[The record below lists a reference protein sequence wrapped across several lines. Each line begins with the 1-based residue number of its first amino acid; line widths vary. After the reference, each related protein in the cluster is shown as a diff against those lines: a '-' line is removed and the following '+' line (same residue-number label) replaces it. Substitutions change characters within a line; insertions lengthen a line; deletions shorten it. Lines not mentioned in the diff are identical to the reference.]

1 LRKVFFAIQTV
12 LFFLLKIYFIFNR
25 YIFIFDVI
33 NYNPKQIRMKK
44 IILSAIAVMAFAFSN
59 AQETR
64 FGIKGGLNITSFA
77 GGDYWDAKS
86 LVGYQIGGF
95 AEIKIIDRLSIQP
108 EVLFS
113 AQGARID
120 VGNSDS
126 DIKLN
131 YINVPVLA
139 KFYITKQ
146 FTAEA
151 GPQLGFLV
159 SAKNEGDD
167 VKDNFKSVDTGFNF
181 GVGYNFTDNFSV
193 GARYTV
199 GLANILDN
207 NVDTID
213 EYYDSPKNS
222 VFALTLAYKF
232 NK

>member
-1 LRKVFFAIQTV
+1 
-12 LFFLLKIYFIFNR
+12 
-25 YIFIFDVI
+25 
-33 NYNPKQIRMKK
+33 MKK
-44 IILSAIAVMAFAFSN
+44 IILSAIALMAFAFSN

-64 FGIKGGLNITSFA
+64 FGIKGGLNITTFA

-86 LVGYQIGGF
+86 LVGFQVGGF

-113 AQGARID
+113 TQGA
-120 VGNSDS
+120 
-126 DIKLN
+126 KLEFAGDDWDNKVN

-159 SAKNEGDD
+159 SAKSEGED

-181 GVGYNFTDNFSV
+181 GLGYNFTDNVSA
-193 GARYTV
+193 GIRYTV
-199 GLANILDN
+199 GLSNILDYD
-207 NVDTID
+207 VDDID

-222 VFALTLAYKF
+222 VLALTLAYKF
-232 NK
+232 